1 MRTVSVPQW
10 SLASTAWHRAGT
22 VLCVDVPAA
31 VLPSSRMKAF
41 GSGGFV
47 PFKLEGVLMG
57 AATCFYAFV
66 GFDCIA
72 TTGRECPERGSCWS
86 CSGRSA
92 VLPAAVGTAQPQ
104 LHCTKRLGCP
114 YQRLHVRCGEN
125 RAAGSLPAAEPS
137 AGNCCCFC
145 LFPGLKQY

>member
-1 MRTVSVPQW
+1 MRTMSVPRW
-10 SLASTAWHRAGT
+10 GLSVGTWHRAGA
-22 VLCVDVPAA
+22 VLCVDAPTA
-31 VLPSSRMKAF
+31 VLPSSRIKSF

-72 TTGRECPERGSCWS
+72 TTGRECLERGSWWS

-92 VLPAAVGTAQPQ
+92 VLPAAVGTARPQ
-104 LHCTKRLGCP
+104 LYRTEGLSCP
-114 YQRLHVRCGEN
+114 YQRLPARCGEN

-145 LFPGLKQY
+145 LFPGLQQY